1 MTIYKIFSSCV
12 CVKISRRRWT
22 LTRAWLVSQS
32 VESTRK
38 TKANTLAW
46 PTTNWVAT
54 LHPPASSSMVYNHL
68 LPSFVFFLVF
78 YSFSFPCNFV
88 NNKKKKTIEPIKIMS
103 GRLFNFF
110 NQFDCCCLT
119 FDIFYFFNFANTKPV
134 ADDKE
139 NDLMVQLDSRP
150 AGTVSA
156 RATPRTTPR
165 TTPSRTIRSLSPI
178 NSSNKQ
184 KITFSEFKYF

>member
-22 LTRAWLVSQS
+22 LTRAWHVSQS

-54 LHPPASSSMVYNHL
+54 LHPPASSSMVYNRL

-88 NNKKKKTIEPIKIMS
+88 NNKKTIEPIKIMS
-103 GRLFNFF
+103 GRLLNFF
-110 NQFDCCCLT
+110 NQFDCYCCLT
-119 FDIFYFFNFANTKPV
+119 FDIFISSTLQTPNQWLTIRRTTWWFSWTR
-134 ADDKE
+134 D
-139 NDLMVQLDSRP
+139 RP
-150 AGTVSA
+150 ALCRHALLRAPRPERLLRA
-156 RATPRTTPR
+156 RSVLSH
-165 TTPSRTIRSLSPI
+165 PSIPVI
-178 NSSNKQ
+178 NK
-184 KITFSEFKYF
+184 KITII